1 MIRLF
6 GAASIALAV
15 LSGAPAWAASPA
27 DSPVNVPEPEGFW
40 TGPPKA
46 YTPKTLTGATVVDI
60 DALDKLVAA
69 EKPVMIDVAM
79 ADQKP
84 VGFPTDRPW
93 LPAHRSIPGSVWM
106 PGAGAAPMAPA
117 REAQFLAPRRRP
129 HRRRQVETGGHL
141 LPSRMLGQLECRQAP
156 APERLYPRLLV
167 RRRGRG
173 LAGQARHHDPEGR
186 WPPGPPSPPARRR
199 DSRLPARQRPNSGQ
213 GVRHDDGQG
222 TPSFRGAEGE
232 PGMTTWVSKPVCTFP
247 WVR

>member
-106 PGAGAAPMAPA
+106 PGAGAAPMARRGRRSSSPA
-117 REAQFLAPRRRP
+117 SPTSPAATSRNRWS
-129 HRRRQVETGGHL
+129 
-141 LPSRMLGQLECRQAP
+141 PSAIPECWGQLECRQAP

-186 WPPGPPSPPARRR
+186 CRLGRQARRR
-199 DSRLPARQRPNSGQ
+199 
-213 GVRHDDGQG
+213 
-222 TPSFRGAEGE
+222 GAEIVACRRGSARTRVKGF
-232 PGMTTWVSKPVCTFP
+232 GMTMDRAHRHSGAPKASPE
-247 WVR
+247 

>member
-1 MIRLF
+1 M
-6 GAASIALAV
+6 
-15 LSGAPAWAASPA
+15 
-27 DSPVNVPEPEGFW
+27 NVPEPEGFW

-117 REAQFLAPRRRP
+117 REAQFLAR
-129 HRRRQVETGGHL
+129 VADLTGGDKSKPVVTFCH
-141 LPSRMLGQLECRQAP
+141 PECWGSWNAGK
-156 APERLYPRLLV
+156 RLLQNGYTRV
-167 RRRGRG
+167 YWFADGVEGWQDRP
-173 LAGQARHHDPEGR
+173 RHHDPEGR
-186 WPPGPPSPPARRR
+186 CRLGRQARRR
-199 DSRLPARQRPNSGQ
+199 
-213 GVRHDDGQG
+213 
-222 TPSFRGAEGE
+222 GAEIVACRRGSARTRVKGF
-232 PGMTTWVSKPVCTFP
+232 GMTMDRAHRHSGAPKASPE
-247 WVR
+247 

>member
-1 MIRLF
+1 MPRMIRSI
-6 GAASIALAV
+6 GVAAIALAV

-117 REAQFLAPRRRP
+117 REAQFLAR
-129 HRRRQVETGGHL
+129 VADLTGGDKTKPVVTFCH
-141 LPSRMLGQLECRQAP
+141 PECWGSWNAGK
-156 APERLYPRLLV
+156 RLLQNGYTRV
-167 RRRGRG
+167 YWFADGV
-173 LAGQARHHDPEGR
+173 EG
-186 WPPGPPSPPARRR
+186 WQ
-199 DSRLPARQRPNSGQ
+199 D
-213 GVRHDDGQG
+213 RHDTTILKVDAAWAAK
-222 TPSFRGAEGE
+222 PAGE
-232 PGMTTWVSKPVCTFP
+232 AQ
-247 WVR
+247 R